1 MEEKTIIYSE
11 VEKDNIL
18 DLINSHYV
26 KTEQGIVKHEV
37 LDELKRYNEI
47 IENDERNKKRL
58 EMPLSELLDNSV
70 LYYEEIIKYV
80 LESNI
85 EDKTYLY
92 FQIFYANSFE
102 NENFINSAINNHGFI
117 TEEQIG
123 LLESVFYYID
133 SIKTIQEGLDILS
146 NNKKFQPEEIIYYIQ
161 KSITL

>member
-1 MEEKTIIYSE
+1 MKKIDIEG
-11 VEKDNIL
+11 KDL
-18 DLINSHYV
+18 QRS
-26 KTEQGIVKHEV
+26 G
-37 LDELKRYNEI
+37 KR
-47 IENDERNKKRL
+47 ERNKKRL

-117 TEEQIG
+117 TEEEIG

-146 NNKKFQPEEIIYYIQ
+146 NNKKSTWILQ
-161 KSITL
+161 KFILSL